1 MSESTPADSPPPADD
16 PRTAWLMRYE
26 AWLKLLARLEI
37 DSRFQGKFSESDAV
51 QQTLLEAWRCWD
63 RFRGDDETARR
74 AWLRQIL
81 AHQLARLARH
91 FGGTQKRDAAREVSL
106 DNTLAQ
112 SAARLEGLVAMDQ
125 ATPSGEVERQEE
137 QLRLAAALER
147 LPSDYRDVIVLRH
160 LEDLSHDEIAARLG
174 RSAGAVR
181 MLWLRALT
189 ALKQEIADN
198 R

>member
-1 MSESTPADSPPPADD
+1 MAESTPIDSPTPTDD

-63 RFRGDDETARR
+63 RFRGDNETARR

-91 FGGTQKRDAAREVSL
+91 YGGTLKRDAAREVSL
-106 DNTLAQ
+106 ENTLAQ
-112 SAARLEGLVAMDQ
+112 SAARLEGLLAVDQ
-125 ATPSGEVERQEE
+125 ATPSGAVERHEE
-137 QLRLAAALER
+137 QLRLATALER

-160 LEDLSHDEIAARLG
+160 LEDLSHEEIAARMG

-181 MLWLRALT
+181 MLWLRALA
-189 ALKQEIADN
+189 ALKQEVAEP